1 MSRFDYG
8 QSRQL
13 ACADYSF
20 ESLIMAAYWR
30 ADSQNAA
37 LLRADWPEIVEEL
50 QARCNATPRRMPKQ
64 RRAGRL
70 PGR

>member
-13 ACADYSF
+13 VCADYSF
-20 ESLIMAAYWR
+20 ESLIMAAYRR

-50 QARCNATPRRMPKQ
+50 QARYNA
-64 RRAGRL
+64 
-70 PGR
+70 PGGFLDGEHAPPSA

>member
-50 QARCNATPRRMPKQ
+50 RAYLDRSSAGALQ
-64 RRAGRL
+64 RAGRL